1 MEVKIMNN
9 INEISNAIFTELA
22 TLQKPVT
29 VHSEGNVLIVKVGN
43 ADTRIMNWQ
52 SMSVTSILEIA
63 KSLTLQENYK
73 GNVLLHG

>member
-1 MEVKIMNN
+1 MNN
-9 INEISNAIFTELA
+9 LNQISNAIFTELA
-22 TLQKPVT
+22 TSKKPVS
-29 VHSEGNVLIVKVGN
+29 VHSEGNILVVKVGD

-52 SMSVTSILEIA
+52 SLSVNSILEIA

>member
-1 MEVKIMNN
+1 MNN

>member
-1 MEVKIMNN
+1 MNN
-9 INEISNAIFTELA
+9 LNQISNAIFTELA
-22 TLQKPVT
+22 TSKKPVT
-29 VHSEGNVLIVKVGN
+29 VHSEGNILVVKVGD

-52 SMSVTSILEIA
+52 SLSVNSILEIA

>member
-1 MEVKIMNN
+1 MNN

-22 TLQKPVT
+22 TSQKPVT

-52 SMSVTSILEIA
+52 SMSVNSILEIA

>member
-22 TLQKPVT
+22 TSQKPVT

-52 SMSVTSILEIA
+52 SMSVNSILEIA